1 MKIILAVIIFLFA
14 SFDCFSQ
21 TVSVFLIKS
30 VNNTLS
36 LEKIDLA
43 ENEVQVFQ
51 RGGGSE
57 NISLVIPVS
66 EGISGD
72 FAKASDKSVMIARN
86 KAGTL
91 VISVQKPDGTQKE
104 LISKTSSELIKY
116 DIKVNITGVSQKKVF
131 NIKGYDKIT
140 EDNDSPVIDMFNGQI
155 PMSEGD
161 YSVTTEITA
170 IKSEGKIEG
179 EFGIEYYG
187 GYYFT
192 RLNLNGKD
200 VDAIVDLGAANS
212 FIIGEAVSEGT
223 KLYDIYASEV
233 SADGSRSIELPVSG
247 FGGKVNNLKACDLQN
262 ISLGNIHLTEKT
274 FYILSKIK
282 NFEGKKIE
290 AIIGLD
296 ILSHADNLL
305 LEIPDENKSSKCVLR
320 PGNNCLKGDPVPFSL
335 SHGHIFLKGKY
346 NNNDINFILDTGS
359 PFNFLSESFAGENNI
374 ETREDI
380 TVYGADGNPV
390 KTGTAKLNEFLL
402 NNRMIKNTEF
412 KFVSGSILSSYGLDK
427 NGGLLGT
434 SFLKNFTSI
443 EVDFNNNNIYFEVK

>member
-1 MKIILAVIIFLFA
+1 MKIILAALIIFYV
-14 SFDCFSQ
+14 SIDCFTQ

-30 VNNTLS
+30 ANNILS
-36 LEKIDLA
+36 IEKIDLA

-57 NISLVIPVS
+57 NISLVLPVS

-86 KAGTL
+86 KSGTL

-104 LISKTSSELIKY
+104 LISKNASELANY

-140 EDNDSPVIDMFNGQI
+140 EDTDSPVIDMFKGQI
-155 PMSEGD
+155 PMNEGD
-161 YSVTTEITA
+161 YSITTEITE

-179 EFGIEYYG
+179 EFGIEYFG

-192 RLNLNGKD
+192 RLNLNGKE

-212 FIIGEAVSEGT
+212 FLIGEAVSENT
-223 KLYDIYASEV
+223 KIFDIFASEV
-233 SADGSRSIELPVSG
+233 SADGSRSIELPVNG

-262 ISLGNIHLTEKT
+262 ISIGSIQLKEKT
-274 FYILSKIK
+274 FYVLSKIK
-282 NFEGKKIE
+282 NLEGKKIE

-305 LEIPDENKSSKCVLR
+305 IEIPGENKTGKCILR
-320 PGNNCLKGDPVPFSL
+320 SGKNSLKADAVPFSL
-335 SHGHIFLKGKY
+335 SHGHIFLNGKY
-346 NNNDINFILDTGS
+346 NNNDMKFILDSGS
-359 PFNFLSESFAGENNI
+359 PFNFLSDSFAEENNI
-374 ETREDI
+374 ETKEDK
-380 TVYGADGNPV
+380 TVFGADGNPV
-390 KTGTAKLNEFLL
+390 KTRSGKLNEFII
-402 NNRMIKNTEF
+402 NNIINKNTEF
-412 KFVSGSILSSYGLDK
+412 KFVSGSILSAYGLDK
-427 NGGLLGT
+427 NGGVLGT
-434 SFLKNFTSI
+434 SYLKNFTSI
-443 EVDFNNNNIYFEVK
+443 EVDFINNTLYFGA